1 MSTPTVT
8 ITDNLPGIVNHAT
21 TRVTYYFDFSEP
33 VTGLSFDDFLILNC
47 RVSAV
52 SGSGANW
59 QVTTT
64 PNLGVDLS
72 YMGLQLMAGSVK
84 NAAGEVNAV
93 ATNIAQVIDNLA
105 WAPKLLLDASYR
117 HVVDPQITLQT
128 RLGTVVI
135 ELDPQRAPATVA
147 NMLAYVNGDFYDG
160 TLFHRVIK
168 NFMVQGGGFTT
179 GMVSRTP
186 TYDPIVLESNNGL
199 LNLRGTIAMAR
210 TDAAN
215 SATSQFFINHV
226 DNGFLNYS
234 SAASPGYAVFGK
246 VVSGLSV
253 IDSLAQLSV
262 GTVAGYGDVPL
273 SEEVITALNLT
284 RVGSAL
290 TRTGVLAVSGL
301 EAGGSWS
308 YSVDKGQSW
317 KAGSGSSLTLAEG
330 SYGAGVIQ
338 VRQTDGLGNASV
350 TPGVMVRALV
360 VDTTA
365 PLVQALSP
373 ADEALAVAPTR
384 NIELVFSEAVEQG
397 SGSIVLKTAAG
408 VEVERFDVA
417 TSPRLALV
425 GNTLTVNPTAD
436 LAQGTDYT
444 LKLASGTLQDL
455 AGNPLAGLGN
465 YNFRTLVY
473 PGEPASGQGKAID
486 VLAYSWNEH
495 TLLHDVAVSSGGL
508 ALSTGSDG
516 SVRLLDTSAAVVSI
530 QASRPVPIDELE
542 ATDAAVN
549 LQDAIAIL
557 KMVVGLNVN
566 AGHPLSPYQALAADF
581 DGNGAVELNDAIGV
595 LKHVVGL
602 TGVGTPKPG
611 WQFVDEASAAVAA
624 ITADALHPGQPVA
637 VAVDLS
643 GSARVFKLGL
653 VAYLRGDV
661 DGCYAAATGAMDLDT
676 ERPDYLTDLSTAHSL
691 NLSQFGVYG

>member
-1 MSTPTVT
+1 MTAPTVT

-72 YMGLQLMAGSVK
+72 YMGLQLKAGSVR
-84 NAAGEVNAV
+84 NAAGEANAV
-93 ATNIAQVIDNLA
+93 ATNTAQLIDNLA

-117 HVVDPQITLQT
+117 LVVDPQITLQT

-179 GMVSRTP
+179 GMVSRQP

-210 TDAAN
+210 TDAPN

-253 IDSLAQLSV
+253 IDNLAQLAV

-273 SEEVITALNLT
+273 AEEVITTLNQT

-290 TRTGVLAVSGL
+290 TRTGVLSVSGL

-308 YSVDKGQSW
+308 YSVDNGKSW

-330 SYGAGVIQ
+330 SYGEGAIQ

-384 NIELVFSEAVEQG
+384 NLELVFSEAVEHG
-397 SGSIVLKTAAG
+397 SGSIVLKTVAG
-408 VEVERFDVA
+408 VEVERFDVS
-417 TSPRLALV
+417 TSPRLQWA
-425 GNTLTVNPTAD
+425 GNTLTVNPTAN
-436 LAQGTDYT
+436 LAEGTDFS
-444 LKLASGTLQDL
+444 LVFSSGMVQDL
-455 AGNPLAGLGN
+455 AGNAFAGLSS
-465 YNFRTLVY
+465 YNFKTLVY
-473 PGEPASGQGKAID
+473 PTAPVSGKAID
-486 VLAYSWNEH
+486 VLAYTWKEH
-495 TLLHDVAVSSGGL
+495 KLLADVAVSATGL
-508 ALSTGSDG
+508 PQVTASDG
-516 SVRLLDTSAAVVSI
+516 SARLLEASTAVLDLQLSRSI
-530 QASRPVPIDELE
+530 PLVEQE
-542 ATDAAVN
+542 AVNAAVN

-566 AGHPLSPYQALAADF
+566 PVNQALSPYQSLAADF
-581 DGNGAVELNDAIGV
+581 DGNGRVELNDAIGV

-602 TGVGTPKPG
+602 RGTGTPEPV
-611 WQFVDEASAAVAA
+611 WRFANESSPAVAA
-624 ITADALHPGQPVA
+624 ITADPLVPGVSQA
-637 VAVDLS
+637 ISVDLTDT
-643 GSARVFKLGL
+643 RTVLPVGL
-653 VAYLRGDV
+653 VAYLSGDV
-661 DGCYAAATGAMDLDT
+661 DGNFDGPAGSLDLDT
-676 ERPDYLTDLSTAHSL
+676 EQPDYFLSLSNAQGLS
-691 NLSQFGVYG
+691 LSQFGVYA